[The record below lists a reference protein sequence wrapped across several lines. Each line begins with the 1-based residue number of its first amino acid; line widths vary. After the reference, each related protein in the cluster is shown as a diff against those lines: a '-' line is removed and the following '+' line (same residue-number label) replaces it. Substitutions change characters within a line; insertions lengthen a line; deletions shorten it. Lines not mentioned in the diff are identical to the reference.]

1 MRNSTI
7 IMCPIMASRFAA
19 LLIWAAVAASL
30 AYWGLRWLAPAT
42 GVPHNAAAVTLDSG
56 SRGDI
61 RRLLAGPAQATDAP
75 GDPSLASALAGR
87 LQLLGVVAPQPGGS
101 QGVALLAID
110 GKPPRAVRVG
120 GSVDG
125 DLILQSLTQRG
136 AQIGPLDGPAAVSLD
151 LPGLPPPATGAL
163 PPPTGVTQEPP
174 PAMQPGTQS
183 NAQPGI
189 QSGMRR
195 GGSRDMNRDINP
207 TATHAPAMQAQL
219 EGGPSGQS
227 ASPD

>member
-7 IMCPIMASRFAA
+7 IMCPIMASRLAA

-42 GVPHNAAAVTLDSG
+42 GVPQNAAAVALESG
-56 SRGDI
+56 SRGDL
-61 RRLLAGPAQATDAP
+61 RRLLAGPAQATDTP

-101 QGVALLAID
+101 QGVALLVID

-125 DLILQSLTQRG
+125 ELVLQSLTQRG
-136 AQIGPLDGPAAVSLD
+136 AQIGPVDGPAAVSLD

-163 PPPTGVTQEPP
+163 PPPTGVTQEPFGQP
-174 PAMQPGTQS
+174 MSSVSPA
-183 NAQPGI
+183 A

-195 GGSRDMNRDINP
+195 GGDRSLN
-207 TATHAPAMQAQL
+207 AQAQQAPAQAPI
-219 EGGPSGQS
+219 ESGTAGQ
-227 ASPD
+227 ATSPD